1 MGRCGCGSKKGGKCD
16 TKKAEDKNNSESKK
30 DK

>member
-1 MGRCGCGSKKGGKCD
+1 MSKCGCGSKKGEKYG
-16 TKKAEDKNNSESKK
+16 TKKEDKNNSESKK